1 MESLMNLL
9 AGFVTAFSTQNLLYC
24 FIGVLL
30 GTIVGVLPGLGG
42 VTTMVLLLPLTY
54 TMDSATAIIMLAG
67 VYYGSMYGGS
77 TTAILMNMPGESP
90 AMVTTFDGYKMAKK
104 GRAGAA
110 LAISAYGSF
119 FAGTVGV
126 VGIMLF
132 SPFLAN
138 AALRFGPPEF
148 FAISVLGF
156 ILLSN
161 LTGKSFLRSLLM
173 VLGGIM
179 LGTIGIDP
187 IAGYQRFIF
196 GVTDLSRGIEMSVVT
211 IAVFGLSE
219 ILLTAAEK
227 FDPASLIKVK
237 VREMYP
243 NREELKRSVAPIMRG
258 SLIGFF
264 IGLIPGPAAIM
275 STLAS
280 YAVEKKVSK
289 HPEQFG
295 NGAIEGVA
303 GPESAN
309 NAASSGAFV
318 PLLALGL
325 PFAPAA
331 AILLSGLTIQ
341 GITPGPLFISQ
352 NQGLFWALIAS
363 MYIGNV
369 MLLILNL
376 PLVPVFASLVK
387 IPPRILMPIVAV
399 ISFCGAYSMNN
410 SSFDLWL
417 LIIFA
422 VVGTV
427 MKIAGFDAAP
437 LIVGLVLGPEMESSL
452 RRSLVMSKG
461 SFMSVVTR
469 PISGTI
475 LLIAVIYLV
484 FSAVGKYRKKNRKT
498 CEKGETT

>member
-1 MESLMNLL
+1 MDVLMNLFS
-9 AGFVTAFSTQNLLYC
+9 GFSVAFGAQNLLYC

-54 TMDSATAIIMLAG
+54 TMGSSTALIMLAG

-119 FAGTVGV
+119 FAGTIGV

-132 SPFLAN
+132 SPILAN
-138 AALRFGPPEF
+138 AALAFGPPEF

-156 ILLSN
+156 VLLSN
-161 LTGKSFLRSLLM
+161 LTGKSFMKSLLM
-173 VLGGIM
+173 VFVGVM

-187 IAGYQRFIF
+187 IEGWQRFIF
-196 GVTDLSRGIEMSVVT
+196 GVTELSRGIEMSVVT
-211 IAVFGLSE
+211 IAVFGLTE
-219 ILLTAAEK
+219 ILLTAAERQ
-227 FDPASLIKVK
+227 DSADLIKVK
-237 VREMYP
+237 IREMYP
-243 NREELKRSVAPIMRG
+243 NKEELKKSVMPILRG

-289 HPEQFG
+289 HPEEFG
-295 NGAIEGVA
+295 HGAIEGVA

-341 GITPGPLFISQ
+341 GITPGPLFITQ
-352 NQGLFWALIAS
+352 NPLLFWTLIAS

-369 MLLILNL
+369 MLLVLNL

-387 IPPRILMPIVAV
+387 IPARILLPIVTV
-399 ISFCGAYSMNN
+399 IAFCGAYSMNN
-410 SSFDLWL
+410 STFDLWL
-417 LIIFA
+417 LIIFGA
-422 VVGTV
+422 VGVF
-427 MKIAGFDAAP
+427 MKLAGYDAAP
-437 LIVGLVLGPEMESSL
+437 LIVGLVLGPEMEASL
-452 RRSLVMSKG
+452 RRGLVMSKG
-461 SFMSVVTR
+461 DFAMFFTR

-475 LLIAVIYLV
+475 LALTLIYLV
-484 FSAVGKYRKKNRKT
+484 YSFASSFIRKRRKQNV
-498 CEKGETT
+498 EEV

>member
-1 MESLMNLL
+1 MEALTNLL
-9 AGFVTAFSTQNLLYC
+9 GGFATALSGSNLLYC
-24 FIGVLL
+24 FVGVLL
-30 GTIVGVLPGLGG
+30 GTVVGILPGLGG

-54 TMDSATAIIMLAG
+54 TMDSATALIMLAG

-119 FAGTVGV
+119 VAGTLGI

-132 SPFLAN
+132 SPVLAK
-138 AALRFGPPEF
+138 AALSFGPPEF

-156 ILLSN
+156 VLLSN

-173 VLGGIM
+173 VLVGVM

-187 IAGYQRFIF
+187 IEGYMRFTL
-196 GVTDLSRGIEMSVVT
+196 GVTELSRGIEMSVVT
-211 IAVFGLSE
+211 IAVFGLAE
-219 ILLTAAEK
+219 ILLNAMER

-243 NREELKRSVAPIMRG
+243 NKEEMRRSVTPILRG
-258 SLIGFF
+258 SVLGFL

-280 YAVEKKVSK
+280 YAVEKKISK

-295 NGAIEGVA
+295 HGAIEGVA

-352 NQGLFWALIAS
+352 NPALFWGLIAS
-363 MYIGNV
+363 MYVGNL
-369 MLLILNL
+369 MLLVLNL

-387 IPPRILMPIVAV
+387 IPPKKLLPIVTV
-399 ISFCGAYSMNN
+399 IAFCGAFSMNN
-410 SSFDLWL
+410 STFDLWL
-417 LIIFA
+417 LIVFA
-422 VVGTV
+422 LLGLL
-427 MKIAGFDAAP
+427 MKRTNFDAAP

-452 RRSLVMSKG
+452 RRGLIMG
-461 SFMSVVTR
+461 RGDFTYFFQR
-469 PISGTI
+469 PISCAI
-475 LLIAVIYLV
+475 LLFAGIYLAW
-484 FSAVGKYRKKNRKT
+484 SLISKQIKNHHTASLLK
-498 CEKGETT
+498 

>member
-1 MESLMNLL
+1 MNVLSNLM
-9 AGFVTAFSTQNLLYC
+9 AGFATAVSGTNLLYC
-24 FIGVLL
+24 FVGVLL
-30 GTIVGVLPGLGG
+30 GTVVGVLPGLGG

-54 TMDSATAIIMLAG
+54 TMDSATALIMLAG

-119 FAGTVGV
+119 VAGTLGI

-132 SPFLAN
+132 SPVLAK
-138 AALRFGPPEF
+138 AALAFGPPEF
-148 FAISVLGF
+148 FAISCLGF
-156 ILLSN
+156 VLLSN
-161 LTGKSFLRSLLM
+161 LTGKSFIRSFLM
-173 VLGGIM
+173 VLVGVM

-187 IAGYQRFIF
+187 IQGYMRFTM
-196 GVTDLSRGIEMSVVT
+196 GVTDLSRGIEMSVMT
-211 IAVFGLSE
+211 IALFGLAE
-219 ILLTAAEK
+219 ILSNATEK
-227 FDPASLIKVK
+227 YDPANLIKVK

-243 NREELKRSVAPIMRG
+243 NKEEMRRSVAPILRG
-258 SLIGFF
+258 SVIGFL

-289 HPEQFG
+289 HPEEFG
-295 NGAIEGVA
+295 HGAIEGVA

-331 AILLSGLTIQ
+331 AVLLSGLTIQ
-341 GITPGPLFISQ
+341 GITPGPLFITQ
-352 NQGLFWALIAS
+352 HPGLFWGLIAS

-369 MLLILNL
+369 MLLVLNL

-387 IPPRILMPIVAV
+387 IPPQKLLPVVTV
-399 ISFCGAYSMNN
+399 IAFCGAFSMNN
-410 SSFDLWL
+410 STFDLWL
-417 LIIFA
+417 LIVFGAI
-422 VVGTV
+422 GLL
-427 MKIAGFDAAP
+427 MKRANFDAAP
-437 LIVGLVLGPEMESSL
+437 LIVGLVLGPEMEASL
-452 RRSLVMSKG
+452 RRGLVMSG
-461 SFMSVVTR
+461 GQFSSFFTR

-475 LLIAVIYLV
+475 LALTIFYVVYINAKKYL
-484 FSAVGKYRKKNRKT
+484 KKRKT
-498 CEKGETT
+498 AQPAQQK

>member
-1 MESLMNLL
+1 MESIMNLL
-9 AGFVTAFSTQNLLYC
+9 SGFATALSSQNLLYC

-54 TMDSATAIIMLAG
+54 TMNSATAMIMLAG

-119 FAGTVGV
+119 FAGTIGV

-138 AALRFGPPEF
+138 FALKFGPPEF

-173 VLGGIM
+173 IFVGIM

-187 IAGYQRFIF
+187 IAGYQRFTF
-196 GVTDLSRGIEMSVVT
+196 KVTELSRGIELSVVT

-219 ILLTAAEK
+219 ILLTAGEK
-227 FDPASLIKVK
+227 HDAASLIKVK
-237 VREMYP
+237 VRDMYP
-243 NREELKRSVAPIMRG
+243 NEEELKRSVAPILRG

-289 HPEQFG
+289 HPEEFG
-295 NGAIEGVA
+295 QGAIEGVA

-341 GITPGPLFISQ
+341 GITPGPLFITQ

-387 IPPRILMPIVAV
+387 IPSRILLPIVTV

-417 LIIFA
+417 LIVFA
-422 VVGTV
+422 IAGSV

-437 LIVGLVLGPEMESSL
+437 LIVGLVLGPEMESAL
-452 RRSLVMSKG
+452 RRSFVMTKG
-461 SFMSVVTR
+461 SFIKIITR

-475 LLIAVIYLV
+475 LAIALVYLI
-484 FSAVGKYRKKNRKT
+484 FSLVGKIQKRKKQY
-498 CEKGETT
+498 

>member
-1 MESLMNLL
+1 MDVFGNLI
-9 AGFVTAFSTQNLLYC
+9 AGFATALSVNNLLYC

-30 GTIVGVLPGLGG
+30 GTVVGVLPGLGG

-54 TMDSATAIIMLAG
+54 SMDSATAIIMLAG

-90 AMVTTFDGYKMAKK
+90 AMVTTFDGYKLAKK

-110 LAISAYGSF
+110 LAIAAYGSF

-126 VGIMLF
+126 IGIMLF
-132 SPFLAN
+132 SPVLAK
-138 AALRFGPPEF
+138 AALSFGPPEF
-148 FAISVLGF
+148 FSIAVLGF

-161 LTGKSFLRSLLM
+161 LTGKSFLRSMLM
-173 VLGGIM
+173 VLVGVM

-187 IAGYQRFIF
+187 IEGYQRFIF
-196 GVTDLSRGIEMSVVT
+196 GQVELSRGIEMSVIT
-211 IAVFGLSE
+211 IAVFGLAE
-219 ILLTAAEK
+219 ILSNSAERHSK
-227 FDPASLIKVK
+227 ADIMKVSVK
-237 VREMYP
+237 EMYP
-243 NREELKRSVAPIMRG
+243 NKTELKRSILPMIRG

-289 HPEQFG
+289 HPEEFG
-295 NGAIEGVA
+295 TGAIEGVA

-352 NQGLFWALIAS
+352 HQGLFWALIAS

-387 IPPRILMPIVAV
+387 IPARILLPIVTVVA
-399 ISFCGAYSMNN
+399 FCGAYSMNN
-410 SSFDLWL
+410 SIFDLYL

-422 VVGTV
+422 VIGVV
-427 MKIAGFDAAP
+427 MKLAGYDPAP
-437 LIVGLVLGPEMESSL
+437 LIVGLVLGPEMEGAL
-452 RRSLVMSKG
+452 RRGLVMSKG
-461 SFMSVVTR
+461 DFFSFFTR

-475 LLIAVIYLV
+475 LALAILYLAYSI
-484 FSAVGKYRKKNRKT
+484 FSSQRGKRRGK
-498 CEKGETT
+498 ED

>member
-1 MESLMNLL
+1 MNVFSNLL
-9 AGFVTAFSTQNLLYC
+9 AGFSTALSATNLLYC

-54 TMDSATAIIMLAG
+54 SMDSATSIIMLAG

-90 AMVTTFDGYKMAKK
+90 AMVSTFDGYKMAKK
-104 GRAGAA
+104 GRGGAA
-110 LAISAYGSF
+110 LAIAAYGSF

-126 VGIMLF
+126 IGIMLF
-132 SPFLAN
+132 SPMLAT
-138 AALRFGPPEF
+138 AALSFGPPEF

-156 ILLSN
+156 VLLSN
-161 LTGKSFLRSLLM
+161 LTGKSFLRSILM
-173 VLGGIM
+173 VIIGVM

-187 IAGYQRFIF
+187 IEGYQRFIF
-196 GVTDLSRGIEMSVVT
+196 GQAELSRGIEMSVVT

-219 ILLTAAEK
+219 ILSSAAEK
-227 FDPASLIKVK
+227 HDKVDMVKVK
-237 VREMYP
+237 YKEMYP
-243 NREELKRSVAPIMRG
+243 NKTELKRSVFPIIRG
-258 SLIGFF
+258 SIIGFF

-289 HPEQFG
+289 HPEEFG

-331 AILLSGLTIQ
+331 AILLSGLTIH

-352 NQGLFWALIAS
+352 HQALFWALIAS

-369 MLLILNL
+369 MLLVLNL
-376 PLVPVFASLVK
+376 PLVPAFASLAK
-387 IPPRILMPIVAV
+387 IPPKILLPIVTVVA
-399 ISFCGAYSMNN
+399 FCGAYSMNN
-410 SSFDLWL
+410 SIFDLYL

-422 VVGTV
+422 VIGIV
-427 MKIAGFDAAP
+427 MKLAGFEPAP
-437 LIVGLVLGPEMESSL
+437 LIVGLVLGPEMEGAL
-452 RRSLVMSKG
+452 RRGLVMNRG
-461 SFMSVVTR
+461 DFLSFFTR

-475 LLIAVIYLV
+475 LVLAILYLGYSVISS
-484 FSAVGKYRKKNRKT
+484 FKGKLKNK
-498 CEKGETT
+498 EENK

>member
-1 MESLMNLL
+1 MEVVSNLF
-9 AGFVTAFSTQNLLYC
+9 AGFSTALSIGNLFYC

-54 TMDSATAIIMLAG
+54 TMDSATALIMLAG

-77 TTAILMNMPGESP
+77 TTAILMNMPGEAP
-90 AMVTTFDGYKMAKK
+90 AMVTTFDGYQMAKK

-119 FAGTVGV
+119 IAGTVGV
-126 VGIMLF
+126 IGIMLF

-138 AALRFGPPEF
+138 AALKFGPPEF

-156 ILLSN
+156 VLLSN
-161 LTGKSFLRSLLM
+161 LTGNSFLRSFLM
-173 VLGGIM
+173 VIFGVM

-187 IAGYQRFIF
+187 MEGYQRFIF
-196 GVTDLSRGIEMSVVT
+196 GITDLSRGIEMSVIT
-211 IAVFGLSE
+211 IAVFGLTE
-219 ILLTAAEK
+219 ILLVSGEK
-227 FDPASLIKVK
+227 YNPVSIIKVK
-237 VREMYP
+237 IKEMYP
-243 NREELKRSVAPIMRG
+243 NKDELKRSTMPIVRG
-258 SLIGFF
+258 SLVGFF

-280 YAVEKKVSK
+280 YAIEKKVSK
-289 HPEQFG
+289 HPEEFG
-295 NGAIEGVA
+295 KGAIEGVA

-341 GITPGPLFISQ
+341 GITPGPLFITQ
-352 NQGLFWALIAS
+352 HQALFWALIAS
-363 MYIGNV
+363 MYVGNV

-387 IPPRILMPIVAV
+387 IPPRILLPIVTV
-399 ISFCGAYSMNN
+399 IAFCGAYSMNN
-410 SSFDLWL
+410 SIFDLWL
-417 LIIFA
+417 LVIFA
-422 VVGTV
+422 VIGVLIKV
-427 MKIAGFDAAP
+427 SGFDAAP
-437 LIVGLVLGPEMESSL
+437 LIVGLVLGPEMEAAL
-452 RRSLVMSKG
+452 RRGLVMSKG
-461 SFMSVVTR
+461 NFFAFFQR

-475 LLIAVIYLV
+475 LIITALYLCYSLV
-484 FSAVGKYRKKNRKT
+484 SPYIKKWSGNRK
-498 CEKGETT
+498 

>member
-1 MESLMNLL
+1 MESLINLL
-9 AGFVTAFSTQNLLYC
+9 QGFATALSAQNLIYC
-24 FIGVLL
+24 FMGVLL

-54 TMDSATAIIMLAG
+54 TMDSATAMIMLAG

-132 SPFLAN
+132 SPFLAK
-138 AALRFGPPEF
+138 AALKFGPPEF

-156 ILLSN
+156 VLLSN
-161 LTGKSFLRSLLM
+161 LTGKSFIKSLLM
-173 VLGGIM
+173 VLVGVM

-187 IAGYQRFIF
+187 IEGYQRFIF
-196 GVTDLSRGIEMSVVT
+196 GVTELSRGVEMSVVT
-211 IAVFGLSE
+211 IAVFGLTE
-219 ILLTAAEK
+219 ILLTAAEH
-227 FDPASLIKVK
+227 FNPASLIKVK
-237 VREMYP
+237 VKEMYP
-243 NREELKRSVAPIMRG
+243 NKSELKRSLMPIARG
-258 SLIGFF
+258 SIIGFF

-280 YAVEKKVSK
+280 YALEKKVSK
-289 HPEQFG
+289 HPEEFG
-295 NGAIEGVA
+295 QGAIEGVA

-341 GITPGPLFISQ
+341 GITPGPLFITQ
-352 NQGLFWALIAS
+352 NQSLFWALIAS

-369 MLLILNL
+369 MLLVLNL

-387 IPPRILMPIVAV
+387 IPPKFLLPIVTV
-399 ISFCGAYSMNN
+399 VSFCGAYSMNN
-410 SSFDLWL
+410 SIFDLWL
-417 LIIFA
+417 LIVFA
-422 VVGTV
+422 VIGIV
-427 MKIAGFDAAP
+427 MKKSGFDAAP

-452 RRSLVMSKG
+452 RRGLVMSKG
-461 SFMSVVTR
+461 SFASFLTR
-469 PISGTI
+469 PISGII
-475 LLIAVIYLV
+475 LAFTVLYLV
-484 FSAVGKYRKKNRKT
+484 YSFVSKMRKKKNN
-498 CEKGETT
+498 

>member
-1 MESLMNLL
+1 MDIVNELL
-9 AGFVTAFSTQNLLYC
+9 GGFATALSGTNLLYC
-24 FIGVLL
+24 FVGVLL
-30 GTIVGVLPGLGG
+30 GTVVGILPGLGG

-54 TMDSATAIIMLAG
+54 TMDSATALIMLAG

-90 AMVTTFDGYKMAKK
+90 AVVTTFDGYKMAKK

-119 FAGTVGV
+119 VAGTIGV

-132 SPFLAN
+132 SPVLAK
-138 AALRFGPPEF
+138 AALAFGPPEF

-156 ILLSN
+156 VLLSN

-173 VLGGIM
+173 VLVGIM

-187 IAGYQRFIF
+187 IEGYMRFTLRI
-196 GVTDLSRGIEMSVVT
+196 TELSRGVEMSVIT
-211 IAVFGLSE
+211 IAVFGLAE
-219 ILLTAAEK
+219 ILLTAMERY
-227 FDPASLIKVK
+227 DPASMIKVK

-243 NREELKRSVAPIMRG
+243 NKEEMKRSVAPILRG
-258 SLIGFF
+258 SLLGFF

-275 STLAS
+275 STLGS
-280 YAVEKKVSK
+280 YAVEKKLSK
-289 HPEQFG
+289 HPEEFG
-295 NGAIEGVA
+295 QGAIEGVA

-341 GITPGPLFISQ
+341 GITPGPLFITQ
-352 NQGLFWALIAS
+352 NPVLFWGLIAS
-363 MYIGNV
+363 MYVGNV
-369 MLLILNL
+369 MLLVLNL
-376 PLVPVFASLVK
+376 PMVPAFASLVK
-387 IPPRILMPIVAV
+387 IPPKKLLPIVTV
-399 ISFCGAYSMNN
+399 ITFCGAFSMNN
-410 SSFDLWL
+410 STFDLWL

-422 VVGTV
+422 LVGLL
-427 MKIAGFDAAP
+427 MKRAGFDAAP
-437 LIVGLVLGPEMESSL
+437 LIVGLVLGPEMEAAL
-452 RRSLVMSKG
+452 RRGLIMGDG
-461 SFMSVVTR
+461 SFAYFLSR
-469 PISGTI
+469 PIACAI
-475 LLIAVIYLV
+475 LSFALLYLLYALISKRAKRHRAT
-484 FSAVGKYRKKNRKT
+484 ST
-498 CEKGETT
+498 SS

>member
-1 MESLMNLL
+1 MDVFGNLI
-9 AGFVTAFSTQNLLYC
+9 AGFATALSVNNLLYC

-30 GTIVGVLPGLGG
+30 GTVVGVLPGLGG

-54 TMDSATAIIMLAG
+54 SMDSATAIIMLAG

-90 AMVTTFDGYKMAKK
+90 AMVTTFDGYKLAKK

-110 LAISAYGSF
+110 LAIAAYGSF

-126 VGIMLF
+126 IGIMLF
-132 SPFLAN
+132 SPVLAK
-138 AALRFGPPEF
+138 AALSFGPPEF
-148 FAISVLGF
+148 FSIAVLGF

-161 LTGKSFLRSLLM
+161 LTGKSFLRSMLM
-173 VLGGIM
+173 VLAGVM

-187 IAGYQRFIF
+187 IEGYQRFIF
-196 GVTDLSRGIEMSVVT
+196 GQVELSRGIEMSVIT
-211 IAVFGLSE
+211 IAVFGLAE
-219 ILLTAAEK
+219 ILSNSAERHSK
-227 FDPASLIKVK
+227 ADIMKVSVK
-237 VREMYP
+237 EMYP
-243 NREELKRSVAPIMRG
+243 NKTELKRSILPMIRG

-289 HPEQFG
+289 HPEEFG
-295 NGAIEGVA
+295 TGAIEGVA

-352 NQGLFWALIAS
+352 HQGLFWALIAS

-387 IPPRILMPIVAV
+387 IPARILLPIVTVVA
-399 ISFCGAYSMNN
+399 FCGAYSMNN
-410 SSFDLWL
+410 SIFDLYL

-422 VVGTV
+422 VIGVV
-427 MKIAGFDAAP
+427 MKLAGYDPAP
-437 LIVGLVLGPEMESSL
+437 LIVGLVLGPEMEGAL
-452 RRSLVMSKG
+452 RRGLVMSKG
-461 SFMSVVTR
+461 DFLSFFTR

-475 LLIAVIYLV
+475 LALAILYLAYSV
-484 FSAVGKYRKKNRKT
+484 FSSLRGKRRNK
-498 CEKGETT
+498 EE

>member
-1 MESLMNLL
+1 MESLLNLL
-9 AGFVTAFSTQNLLYC
+9 QGFATAMSATNLLYC

-54 TMDSATAIIMLAG
+54 TMDSATAMIMLAG

-119 FAGTVGV
+119 FAGTIGV

-132 SPFLAN
+132 APFLAQV
-138 AALRFGPPEF
+138 ALKFGPPEF

-156 ILLSN
+156 VLLSN
-161 LTGKSFLRSLLM
+161 LTGKSFIRSLLM
-173 VLGGIM
+173 VLVGVI

-196 GVTDLSRGIEMSVVT
+196 GVTELSRGIEMSVVT
-211 IAVFGLSE
+211 IAVFGLTE
-219 ILLTAAEK
+219 ILLN
-227 FDPASLIKVK
+227 ASEHYDAVKLIKVK
-237 VREMYP
+237 VKEMYP
-243 NREELKRSVAPIMRG
+243 NKSELKRSIMPIVRG
-258 SLIGFF
+258 SIVGFA

-289 HPEQFG
+289 HPEEFG
-295 NGAIEGVA
+295 QGAIEGVA

-341 GITPGPLFISQ
+341 GITPGPLFITQ
-352 NQGLFWALIAS
+352 HPGLFWALIAS

-376 PLVPVFASLVK
+376 PLVPVFASIVK
-387 IPPRILMPIVAV
+387 IPPRILLPIVAV

-410 SSFDLWL
+410 TVFDLWL
-417 LIIFA
+417 LVIFA
-422 VVGTV
+422 VVGIV
-427 MKIAGFDAAP
+427 MKKSDFDAAP

-452 RRSLVMSKG
+452 RRGLVMSKG
-461 SFMSVVTR
+461 SFTAFLTR
-469 PISGTI
+469 PISGAIIGFTV
-475 LLIAVIYLV
+475 LYLIYSFV
-484 FSAVGKYRKKNRKT
+484 SKKLKT
-498 CEKGETT
+498 KNKA

>member
-1 MESLMNLL
+1 MNVISSLL
-9 AGFVTAFSTQNLLYC
+9 AGFATAMSGTNLLYC
-24 FIGVLL
+24 FVGVLL
-30 GTIVGVLPGLGG
+30 GTVVGILPGLGG

-54 TMDSATAIIMLAG
+54 TMNSTTALIMLAG

-119 FAGTVGV
+119 VAGTLGI

-132 SPFLAN
+132 SPMLAK
-138 AALRFGPPEF
+138 AALAFGPPEF
-148 FAISVLGF
+148 FAISCLGF
-156 ILLSN
+156 VLLSN
-161 LTGKSFLRSLLM
+161 LTGKSFLRSFLM
-173 VLGGIM
+173 VLLGVM

-187 IAGYQRFIF
+187 IEGYMRFTLR
-196 GVTDLSRGIEMSVVT
+196 VTELSRGIEMSVVT
-211 IAVFGLSE
+211 IAVFGLAE
-219 ILLTAAEK
+219 ILLNAMEK
-227 FDPASLIKVK
+227 YDPANLIKVK

-243 NREELKRSVAPIMRG
+243 NKEEMKRSVAPILRG
-258 SLIGFF
+258 SVIGFL

-295 NGAIEGVA
+295 QGAIEGVA

-341 GITPGPLFISQ
+341 GITPGPLFITQ
-352 NQGLFWALIAS
+352 NPGLFWGLIAS
-363 MYIGNV
+363 MYVGNI
-369 MLLILNL
+369 MLLVLNL
-376 PLVPVFASLVK
+376 PMVPVFASLVK
-387 IPPRILMPIVAV
+387 IPPQKLLPIVTVVA
-399 ISFCGAYSMNN
+399 FCGAFSMNN
-410 SSFDLWL
+410 STFDLWL

-422 VVGTV
+422 ILGFV
-427 MKIAGFDAAP
+427 MKRTNFDAAP
-437 LIVGLVLGPEMESSL
+437 LIVGLVLGPEMEASL
-452 RRSLVMSKG
+452 RRGLIMGGG
-461 SFMSVVTR
+461 SFLYFIQR
-469 PISGTI
+469 PISCAI
-475 LLIAVIYLV
+475 LACAVLYMAFAI
-484 FSAVGKYRKKNRKT
+484 FGKRRQKNAAKAQA
-498 CEKGETT
+498 CVK